1 MRAVRTVRA
10 EFTIPP
16 ERKIDVTV
24 VPEQG
29 SGARENFEA
38 HRALVAHLVGSRTL
52 AFQAERPDQ
61 AGSIASPG
69 RGFEVFVFIREAI
82 DAPKEIAR
90 LTREKEKAQAEIA
103 RTNAKLANAAFVE
116 KAPKDVVDR
125 EKEKLAEAA
134 VRISRIE
141 SYISILEK

>member
-1 MRAVRTVRA
+1 M
-10 EFTIPP
+10 
-16 ERKIDVTV
+16 
-24 VPEQG
+24 
-29 SGARENFEA
+29 
-38 HRALVAHLVGSRTL
+38 
-52 AFQAERPDQ
+52 
-61 AGSIASPG
+61 
-69 RGFEVFVFIREAI
+69 FIREAI

-134 VRISRIE
+134 VRISRID